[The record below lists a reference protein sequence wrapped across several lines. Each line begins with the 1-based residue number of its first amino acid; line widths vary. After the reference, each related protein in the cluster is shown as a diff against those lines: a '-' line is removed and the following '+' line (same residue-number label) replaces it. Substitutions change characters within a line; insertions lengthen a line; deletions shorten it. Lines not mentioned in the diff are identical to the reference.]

1 MHIRYLKIIVSII
14 ASAMALI
21 YALQNIANINAAHGA
36 LVYVLSGAGHEVY
49 PETLFFKSSNT
60 LLAWIALII
69 VLIGELLAG
78 LFLLKGAVD
87 MYKCSSGSSNEFNAS
102 KKLAEIGAGIGIIV
116 WFGLFGVI
124 GAAFFQMWQT
134 EVGTGS
140 MNGAF
145 QYFISMAFTLL
156 FISKKD

>member
-1 MHIRYLKIIVSII
+1 MHLRYIKIIVAII

-36 LVYVLSGAGHEVY
+36 LVYVLSGAEHEIY
-49 PETLFFKSSNT
+49 PETLFFKSAST
-60 LLAWIALII
+60 MLAWVALII
-69 VLIGELLAG
+69 VLIGEFSAG
-78 LFLLKGAVD
+78 LLLLKGALD
-87 MYKCSSGSSNEFNAS
+87 MYKNANNSSEDFNAS

-134 EVGTGS
+134 QVGTGS

-156 FISKKD
+156 FVSKKD